1 MSPPRSP
8 TSSLRPRNSDR
19 RQWMGLLLG
28 GLLGLVA
35 AMPLTAQ
42 QTGQVAG
49 TVVDAATMRPLEG
62 AQIVLQGT
70 QMGALSNADGRYSIR
85 GVPTGDY
92 TVVARLIGF
101 GQGTAP
107 VTVQVGQTATADFEL
122 SEEALAME
130 EIVVTGEAGAARR
143 KEVGNAISQVDVS
156 QIDQSPVNVES
167 LMQSQA
173 PGLVISE
180 TAGSAG
186 SGSTIRLRG
195 NTSVTQGNQPLI
207 YVDGVRIR
215 SEAYPKNVPP
225 VGYSGRSANVTAS
238 PLNDINPADIDRIE
252 IIKGAAATTL
262 YGTEASAGVIQIF
275 TQRGTSAAPS
285 YTLQLDQSMDHVL
298 AFGPDPSD
306 FPAEF
311 RDEVEAKSHFG
322 MDPWLR
328 NSLGTRGTLSVRG
341 GLQDLSYFFSGT
353 AEVDQSPMPNDET
366 DAGGVR
372 GNFGWD
378 AASNLH
384 VQWNT
389 SYNKRSIQQTPSGN
403 NAHGLTLQVYRGD
416 RNYVGSQEK
425 AVIDS
430 ILDYDIDNTIDHL
443 VTGLTTQYQ
452 PTTDIS
458 HRFTVGYDRAST
470 EGRQVRPFG
479 FILAPQGIMSNT
491 VFTNETLT
499 LDYAGSFAFDL
510 SDAFRTTLS
519 TGGQYIIDNQRTV
532 TGYSQDFGGPGLPTL
547 ESGGLTLSYEDRI
560 REDNAGF
567 FFQNRLGFRDRVFLT
582 GGVRFDGNSSFGEG
596 ITWDALEVYPKA
608 SLSYVIS
615 DEDFWP
621 DELGS
626 VKLRGAWG
634 MAGRAPGAFD
644 KVRTWDPLGGRLG
657 QQPGFIPQNLGNPN
671 LRPEKTQE
679 IELGAD
685 MGLLNDRLS
694 AELTWYRARTYD
706 ALLPVSSVPSL
717 GGWQNQIQN
726 VGELLNRGVEL
737 SLNGQVVR
745 NRDWQWDLGGSLS
758 TNFAEVTDLGEAT
771 SFAVNDANEYIIE
784 GHPVPVVLGWRVTNP
799 DEVGEPV
806 FARDTLG
813 ANQPQ
818 WVIQPRTRLR
828 VPGGIVLQA
837 LGEFQLDYYIHDG
850 STENGIVRSVRW
862 PTCIDVNAAIDA
874 GNGDQ
879 LTALERARCIESSTR
894 AGFFIHDASFFKLR
908 NLSARLPLAGLLRNV
923 YSGIGSASLTLSA
936 RNALRWIKDM
946 PVFDPEMA
954 GNYGSASEGSVNV
967 DDEGDNNLG
976 RSLSE
981 HIPPPAT
988 FTATFRVSFQ

>member
-1 MSPPRSP
+1 MSPPHRRA
-8 TSSLRPRNSDR
+8 RPPAELATGR
-19 RQWMGLLLG
+19 RWSALVAGAAFVLLG
-28 GLLGLVA
+28 A
-35 AMPLTAQ
+35 APALAQ
-42 QTGQVAG
+42 ATGQLSG
-49 TVVDAATMRPLEG
+49 TVVDASTMRPLEG
-62 AQIVLQGT
+62 VQVVIEGT
-70 QMGALSNADGRYSIR
+70 QMGSLTNAAGRYSVR
-85 GVPTGDY
+85 GVPVGDY

-101 GQGTAP
+101 GQATTSASVATGA
-107 VTVQVGQTATADFEL
+107 TATADFEL
-122 SEEALAME
+122 AEEALAME

-143 KEVGNAISQVDVS
+143 REVGNAISQVDVS
-156 QIDQSPVNVES
+156 RMDQSPANVEG

-186 SGSTIRLRG
+186 AGSTIRLRG

-225 VGYSGRSANVTAS
+225 VGYSGRGANVTAS
-238 PLNDINPADIDRIE
+238 PLNDINPADIQRIE

-275 TQRGTSAAPS
+275 TKGGTAGEPS
-285 YTLQLDQSMDHVL
+285 YSLQVDQSMDRVL

-306 FPAEF
+306 FPEGF
-311 RDEVEAKSHFG
+311 RDDVEAGSHFG

-328 NSLGTRGTLSVRG
+328 NSLGTKGTLSVRG
-341 GLQDLSYFFSGT
+341 GLQDLSYFLSGS
-353 AEVDQSPMPNDET
+353 AEVDDAPMPNDHT

-378 AASNLH
+378 AAPNLH
-384 VQWNT
+384 LQWNT
-389 SYNKRSIQQTPSGN
+389 AYNKRGIQQTPTGN
-403 NAHGLTLQVYRGD
+403 NAHGLTLQVYRGL

-425 AVIDS
+425 GVIDS
-430 ILDYDIDNTIDHL
+430 VLFYDIDNTIDHL
-443 VTGLTTQYQ
+443 VTGLTAQFQ
-452 PTTDIS
+452 PTVDVS
-458 HRFTVGYDRAST
+458 HRFTMGYDRASA
-470 EGRQVRPFG
+470 ENRQVRPFG
-479 FILAPQGIMSNT
+479 FILAPQGIMANT
-491 VFTNETLT
+491 VFANETLT

-510 SDAFRTTLS
+510 SDAVRTTFS
-519 TGGQYIIDNQRTV
+519 TGGQYIIDNQRSV
-532 TGYSQDFGGPGLPTL
+532 TGYSQDFGGPSLPTL

-567 FFQNRLGFRDRVFLT
+567 FVQNRLGFGDRLFVT
-582 GGVRFDGNSSFGEG
+582 GGVRLDGNSSFGEG
-596 ITWDALEVYPKA
+596 ITWEALEVYPKA

-621 DELGS
+621 SDLGS

-657 QQPGFIPQNLGNPN
+657 QQPGFVPQNLGNPD
-671 LRPEKTQE
+671 LRPEKTE
-679 IELGAD
+679 EMELGAD
-685 MGLLNDRLS
+685 LGLLSERLS
-694 AELTWYRARTYD
+694 AEFTWYRARTYD

-717 GGWQNQIQN
+717 GGWDDQVQN
-726 VGELLNRGVEL
+726 VGELLNEGVEL

-745 NRDWQWDLGGSLS
+745 GRDWQWDLGGSLS
-758 TNFAEVTDLGEAT
+758 TNFSRVTELGEAT
-771 SFAVNDANEYIIE
+771 SFAVNDANEYVIE
-784 GHPVPVVLGWRVTNP
+784 GHPVPVVLGWRVSNP
-799 DEVGEPV
+799 DAVAEPV
-806 FARDTLG
+806 FERDTLG
-813 ANQPQ
+813 ANQPR
-818 WVIQPRTRLR
+818 WVIQPRTSLR
-828 VPGGIVLQA
+828 IPGGITLQA

-850 STENGIVRSVRW
+850 ATENGIVRSVRW
-862 PTCIDVNAAIDA
+862 PTCIDVHAAVDA
-874 GNGDQ
+874 GAGDQ

-894 AGFFIHDASFFKLR
+894 AGFFVHDASFFKLR
-908 NLSARLPLAGLLRNV
+908 NLSARIPVDGLLRRIHPGV
-923 YSGIGSASLTLSA
+923 GSASLTLSA

-954 GNYGSASEGSVNV
+954 GNYGSASQGSVNV

-976 RSLSE
+976 RSISE

-988 FTATFRVSFQ
+988 FTATFRVNFQ